1 MKTQKPITDKDE
13 EIKISFLG
21 FKVEAKNP
29 QLKSFIILIIVLLFI
44 ILASNKCFSFN

>member
-1 MKTQKPITDKDE
+1 MKASNPKSNQDE

-29 QLKSFIILIIVLLFI
+29 KLKSMVVLIIVLLFV
-44 ILASNKCFSFN
+44 LTASRLFSFI